1 MKHSS
6 ATLHISC
13 KAQKPWGFG
22 VPEPG
27 PSTLWSWKWVF
38 LRVDLVHGF
47 AVIKL
52 NFRVN
57 ERSFTTVLSLP
68 NLGVQQSICT

>member
-6 ATLHISC
+6 ATPPSIFC

-22 VPEPG
+22 PG

-38 LRVDLVHGF
+38 LRVDLVQGF